1 MRQRKQFFKRLLAGA
16 MTGVMLAGTV
26 GTQLPASVADAAPAS
41 QAVGE
46 VSVNPQVHYQTLKGW
61 GTSMCWWGNV
71 IGSWGD
77 KDFNNNGR
85 PDREEIAELAFS
97 PEYLNLNIVRYNVG
111 GGDKEDSSIKR
122 VEGLVPGWTKD
133 MTGKADGTGT
143 TDDGKGSRVPKDA
156 FYN

>member
-1 MRQRKQFFKRLLAGA
+1 MGQRKLFFKRLLAGA
-16 MTGVMLAGTV
+16 MTGVMLAGAV

-46 VSVNPQVHYQTLKGW
+46 ISVNPQVHYQTLKGW

-97 PEYLNLNIVRYNVG
+97 PEYLNLNIGRRRQRG
-111 GGDKEDSSIKR
+111 FLHQTCGRSCA
-122 VEGLVPGWTKD
+122 GLDQGYD
-133 MTGKADGTGT
+133 RESGRNGHIQCG
-143 TDDGKGSRVPKDA
+143 R
-156 FYN
+156 FLC